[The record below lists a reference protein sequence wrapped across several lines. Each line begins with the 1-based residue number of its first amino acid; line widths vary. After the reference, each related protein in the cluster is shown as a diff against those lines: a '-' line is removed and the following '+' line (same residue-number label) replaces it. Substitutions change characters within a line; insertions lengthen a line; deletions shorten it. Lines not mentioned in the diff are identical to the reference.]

1 LRRGR
6 DRQTPYDDADR
17 QCRNTVGASA
27 HSAPQ
32 GGVLLSSCRLLR

>member
-1 LRRGR
+1 LRGGR
-6 DRQTPYDDADR
+6 DRQTPRDDADR
-17 QCRNTVGASA
+17 QYCNTDGASA